1 MRLQH
6 GATSSIASVELHV
19 QSLWDLGTCSKLASP
34 APVKLVLNL
43 HTCEEAMKSKLR
55 VERRKC
61 RQSWSKSQ
69 MLLRR
74 AAALRAVSP
83 RSRRA
88 RLCRA
93 QQRTRSGMVPAC
105 VVLTSFIAGVAELCI
120 DLRKVDE
127 NTFRCHNW
135 ACNSCGG
142 CTTTYCWCIMFEIL
156 WIRLRLSG
164 QDDSQRDVDGNWQID
179 KLRDSAVVFCFFCP
193 LHALGGYDCVTNDVW
208 SRKVHRCGQTTDCTG
223 SSWHGKHTAL
233 FFCIDLKRGVD
244 IPFDLN
250 LDVLK
255 LWWCIIFL

>member
-1 MRLQH
+1 MLWKRVAFESGRVPGKSWLKTQDRKLCSCSQLWTLLPWWTRLLFTLRFCCLYFQQHLRTPMRLQH

-83 RSRRA
+83 RSRWA

-105 VVLTSFIAGVAELCI
+105 VVLTSFIAGVA
-120 DLRKVDE
+120 
-127 NTFRCHNW
+127 
-135 ACNSCGG
+135 
-142 CTTTYCWCIMFEIL
+142 
-156 WIRLRLSG
+156 
-164 QDDSQRDVDGNWQID
+164 
-179 KLRDSAVVFCFFCP
+179 
-193 LHALGGYDCVTNDVW
+193 
-208 SRKVHRCGQTTDCTG
+208 
-223 SSWHGKHTAL
+223 SS
-233 FFCIDLKRGVD
+233 V
-244 IPFDLN
+244 
-250 LDVLK
+250 
-255 LWWCIIFL
+255 